1 MRKSSDRNV
10 TRRSRLSIAE
20 GPDNNTLGHPTLVF
34 LQMALLR
41 YYYTGSSARKRAQF
55 SRKLM
60 NNTQKVKIARRS
72 AEAAA
77 KRVTGKKT
85 NEGRK
90 PFRLLS
96 SRVMASSQKWL
107 QARGGALA
115 RAQVGFRL
123 DLGAGRQ
130 VVVIR
135 DVQYPQ
141 NNGDEADEFLL
152 QLLLDEQYRTL
163 KEVEQPTTTEIR

>member
-1 MRKSSDRNV
+1 MRKSSDRNL

-41 YYYTGSSARKRAQF
+41 YYYTGSSARKLAQF

-77 KRVTGKKT
+77 
-85 NEGRK
+85 
-90 PFRLLS
+90 
-96 SRVMASSQKWL
+96 
-107 QARGGALA
+107 
-115 RAQVGFRL
+115 
-123 DLGAGRQ
+123 
-130 VVVIR
+130 
-135 DVQYPQ
+135 
-141 NNGDEADEFLL
+141 
-152 QLLLDEQYRTL
+152 
-163 KEVEQPTTTEIR
+163 